1 MRLGP
6 VMVDVAGLELTPDDI
21 ERLQHPQVGGVIL
34 FARNFAAPLQLIQLA
49 HSIRELRTPHLVIA
63 VDHEGG
69 RVQRFRHG
77 FTPIPP
83 MRELGKLWN
92 RDPAQALAAARGC
105 GFVMGSEL
113 QAHGVDFSFAPVLD
127 VDYGES
133 SVIGDRALHDDPNVI
148 AVLAEALQA
157 GLSAAGMASVGK
169 HFPGHGFVRAD
180 SHHEVPVDDRTL
192 TEITQR
198 DLVPFQRMVRAGM
211 GGVMPAHVIYPK
223 VDSKPAGFSSTW
235 LQKILR
241 EKLSFDG
248 LIFSDDLSMEGASTA
263 GGVMARANAA
273 LNAGCDVVLLCNDP
287 RAQDTMLEGLERR
300 PVAPT
305 LQRRLERMRGKTIT
319 SAMLKGNAA
328 YLAATENLARIRH
341 S

>member
-6 VMVDVAGLELTPDDI
+6 VMVDVGGMELTPDDI

-49 HSIRELRTPHLVIA
+49 HSIRELRTPALLIA

-77 FTPIPP
+77 FTAIPP
-83 MRELGKLWN
+83 MRELGRLWD
-92 RDPAQALAAARGC
+92 RDPAQGIAAARGC

-133 SVIGDRALHDDPNVI
+133 SVIGDRALHADPNVI

-157 GLSAAGMASVGK
+157 GLNAAGMPSVGK
-169 HFPGHGFVRAD
+169 HFPGHGYVRAD
-180 SHHEVPVDDRTL
+180 SHHEIPVDERTL
-192 TEITQR
+192 AEITAR
-198 DLVPFQRMVRAGM
+198 DLVPFQRMARSGL
-211 GGVMPAHVIYPK
+211 GGIMPAHVIYPK
-223 VDSKPAGFSSTW
+223 VDSKPAGFSTVW

-241 EKLSFDG
+241 EKIGFQG
-248 LIFSDDLSMEGASTA
+248 VVFSDDLMMEGASTA
-263 GGVMARANAA
+263 GGVVARANAA
-273 LNAGCDVVLLCNDP
+273 LNAGCDMALLCNDP
-287 RAQDTMLEGLERR
+287 RAQDSLLEGLERR

-305 LQRRLERMRGKTIT
+305 LAKLLERMRGKAIS
-319 SAMLKGNAA
+319 SAALKANAA
-328 YLAATENLARIRH
+328 YLAATENLARIR
-341 S
+341 SA

>member
-6 VMVDVAGLELTPDDI
+6 VMVDVSGLELTPDDI

-49 HSIRELRTPHLVIA
+49 HSIREARNPHLLIA

-83 MRELGKLWN
+83 MSELGKLWD

-105 GFVMGSEL
+105 GFVIGSEL

-133 SVIGDRALHDDPNVI
+133 SVIGDRALHADPNTI

-157 GLSAAGMASVGK
+157 GLTAAGMASVGK
-169 HFPGHGFVRAD
+169 HFP
-180 SHHEVPVDDRTL
+180 
-192 TEITQR
+192 
-198 DLVPFQRMVRAGM
+198 
-211 GGVMPAHVIYPK
+211 
-223 VDSKPAGFSSTW
+223 
-235 LQKILR
+235 
-241 EKLSFDG
+241 
-248 LIFSDDLSMEGASTA
+248 
-263 GGVMARANAA
+263 
-273 LNAGCDVVLLCNDP
+273 
-287 RAQDTMLEGLERR
+287 
-300 PVAPT
+300 
-305 LQRRLERMRGKTIT
+305 
-319 SAMLKGNAA
+319 
-328 YLAATENLARIRH
+328 
-341 S
+341 